1 MLAFDEPELC
11 MLAFEAEEGTRANI
25 CEIRKRARA
34 NTHTNTQMSKEP
46 WLL

>member
-11 MLAFEAEEGTRANI
+11 MLAFEAEEVTRANI

-34 NTHTNTQMSKEP
+34 HTNTNTQM
-46 WLL
+46 L